1 MSLQREQRSILCGE
15 IVQIF
20 CYCLLLGW
28 SLEQIQKIQ
37 CTYILTSYR
46 SCHTFF
52 GLEKPSQ
59 KISLTILF
67 PRVLD
72 KSQLGDPM
80 FSALRHS
87 LSAQQNF
94 WCQNYY
100 DSRSTGAMLVSL
112 YTSWIQAISQCYISC
127 GLVNFSLAG
136 GRTCLV
142 GTVMCLIWSNSVHV
156 EGKQTMDPYNHSKYQ
171 QHYEV
176 SVKETVIWLRSDK
189 KW

>member
-1 MSLQREQRSILCGE
+1 MK
-15 IVQIF
+15 IF
-20 CYCLLLGW
+20 CYCLLLGM
-28 SLEQIQKIQ
+28 SLEQIHYKIQ
-37 CTYILTSYR
+37 CTYILTSYM

-59 KISLTILF
+59 EISLTILF

-100 DSRSTGAMLVSL
+100 GLRSTCAVLVNL
-112 YTSWIQAISQCYISC
+112 YTSWIQASNQCYISC

-156 EGKQTMDPYNHSKYQ
+156 EGKQTMDPNNPNINNITKL
-171 QHYEV
+171 V
-176 SVKETVIWLRSDK
+176 
-189 KW
+189 

>member
-1 MSLQREQRSILCGE
+1 MCKYF
-15 IVQIF
+15 VTVF
-20 CYCLLLGW
+20 FWDVHW
-28 SLEQIQKIQ
+28 SK
-37 CTYILTSYR
+37 YILRYNVHILI
-46 SCHTFF
+46 SCMTCYMFF

-59 KISLTILF
+59 KMSLTILF

-94 WCQNYY
+94 WRQNYY
-100 DSRSTGAMLVSL
+100 GSRSTGAVLVNL
-112 YTSWIQAISQCYISC
+112 YTSWIQASNQCYISC

-156 EGKQTMDPYNHSKYQ
+156 EGKQTMDLISIPNINNITKL
-171 QHYEV
+171 V
-176 SVKETVIWLRSDK
+176 
-189 KW
+189 